1 MYAVCFLRQILLYK
15 ISMAEQSQSP
25 QFKEI
30 FKTFNAADIAFIKS
44 LLAEHDIRYY
54 VNNENVNMVGMLTF
68 AEPMRVMVENNK
80 CELAKEI
87 LAEFE
92 GNFTKF
98 SNLDD

>member
-1 MYAVCFLRQILLYK
+1 MDK
-15 ISMAEQSQSP
+15 QSKDS

-44 LLAEHDIRYY
+44 LLDEHQINYY

-68 AEPMRVMVENNK
+68 AEPMRIMVQIAQYET
-80 CELAKEI
+80 AKEV

-98 SNLDD
+98 SNPED